1 MMLVSINQSPKAR
14 MPLEERIQT
23 EFLHIWKW
31 GPGSGSQSTYWCANV
46 LGGPAWTAHLQ
57 VSRALSPALLPF
69 TFTRYNLGK
78 PALLGTGSSA
88 NPKGPKDR
96 NQELENLD
104 GKNKF
109 LCSPISNWNL
119 TFVSIR
125 KIGSKPRSTGTC
137 DCVIP
142 RNHRYSHATDT
153 SKYYMHHYLEVTVI
167 IIPTPRSRDLIMK
180 HIFSIDLN
188 VYYFNNFPSLD
199 NFISIKLASL
209 AILGLYFIL
218 YVSPGVVA
226 HWKLSLCCG

>member
-1 MMLVSINQSPKAR
+1 MMLVSMNQSPKAR

-31 GPGSGSQSTYWCANV
+31 GPGSGSQGTDWCAEV
-46 LGGPAWTAHLQ
+46 LGGPAWAAHLQ
-57 VSRALSPALLPF
+57 VSRALSLALLSF
-69 TFTRYNLGK
+69 TSTKYNLGN

-88 NPKGPKDR
+88 NPKGPEDR

-104 GKNKF
+104 GKWKF
-109 LCSPISNWNL
+109 LCPPTSNWNL

-142 RNHRYSHATDT
+142 RNHRYSHVTDT
-153 SKYYMHHYLEVTVI
+153 SKYCYMHHYLEVTVI

-180 HIFSIDLN
+180 HIFSTDLN
-188 VYYFNNFPSLD
+188 ISYFNNFPSLD

-209 AILGLYFIL
+209 AILCIL
-218 YVSPGVVA
+218 SCTF
-226 HWKLSLCCG
+226 LQE